1 MPTQYVN
8 LTNVEQIA
16 RGDQAKYLKYLK
28 QFEELVELRVV
39 DLKKALADK
48 DREQVI
54 RVVHGMKP
62 QVLFFEV
69 KDSAQPMNAIE
80 TQGLEMLWEEMNA
93 YCQLLIERL
102 ELAVTEIKSVISSQ
116 A

>member
-1 MPTQYVN
+1 MPSRYVK

-28 QFEELVELRVV
+28 QFEELVEQRVV
-39 DLKKALADK
+39 DLKQAVADK
-48 DREQVI
+48 DRQLVI

-69 KDSAQPMNAIE
+69 TDAAQPMNAIE
-80 TQGLEMLWEEMNA
+80 MQGLEMLWEEMNS
-93 YCQLLIERL
+93 YCLALIERL